1 MEISAKSKRDNTFK
15 ILYEGIP
22 KRPSR
27 LEVIDFIIDK
37 LLAGEHVTRI
47 QMCSSTATVYVE
59 TETLEQA
66 QKIVRENKGKHFI
79 TVDGTAHPIPI
90 AMEDGATEMRLHEL
104 PPYVTEEEIRK
115 EMACFGEIIS
125 VAETVYGPETK
136 IAGIKTGIRQFISR
150 TD

>member
-47 QMCSSTATVYVE
+47 QMCSSTATVYIE

-104 PPYVTEEEIRK
+104 PPY
-115 EMACFGEIIS
+115 
-125 VAETVYGPETK
+125 
-136 IAGIKTGIRQFISR
+136 
-150 TD
+150 